1 MTKNLDFIE
10 LKTSARKKRM
20 DRVEWIDT
28 NLKKLETEKREALK
42 AIHRDTLSIEK
53 LKELRERKAALV
65 ESIPQLER
73 DIRDLTGIMASDALT
88 TLMQNKDELLRID
101 DDMRAAYYAR

>member
-1 MTKNLDFIE
+1 MTKTLDYVE

-28 NLKKLETEKREALK
+28 NLRKLEAEKKEALK
-42 AIHRDTLSIEK
+42 AIHRDTMSIEK
-53 LKELRERKAALV
+53 LKELRERKAELTL
-65 ESIPQLER
+65 SLPHLEQKVR
-73 DIRDLTGIMASDALT
+73 ELTGLQAGDALDE
-88 TLMQNKDELLRID
+88 LMRSKDELLRID